1 MTAPVSVFASGR
13 AQALLIGCGE
23 YDKGHWPTVKAA
35 RPMLRRLR
43 TALHEH
49 CDMPHASITELHD
62 PGDPQE
68 LLVAV
73 DEAARRAAGGA
84 LLLYFVGHAAP
95 DGAGRLRLMTRHSN
109 SPYALDTLAHYS
121 QASFRDVVKTV
132 MSGAKAERPN
142 AFVAILDCC
151 AADRGASD
159 MAQFDSEYFLLAAAM
174 KDERALAPPGQQ
186 QTSFGGRV
194 LDLLEQGIPEFG
206 PVMRLDHFADVLRKT
221 TPPGVPIPK
230 ASGPAGHLVL
240 APNPHPDALEHESR
254 PTGSSAVPSGK
265 CPYPGLAAFT
275 EAEQAWFRGRE
286 DYADEIVFH
295 LTATDAPRL
304 PLLLRGPSGTGKT
317 SFLRAALLPRLA
329 GQPTENMAD
338 VRVTSVFEPETP
350 TPLKE
355 LAQHIAALA
364 DIAEPEEVAQRL
376 RNGQAGTASVA
387 RQVMAT
393 HCSPDR
399 PLPEFLLVVDQFE
412 RVYAADIDP
421 KERAALI
428 DALCALAETDIP
440 APRRSTIDS
449 HNDAIRVR
457 VLLAIESQFD
467 SALMESDDRLRRA
480 LTMTQHILPA
490 LDDSDVRRAVVEP
503 AAMEGLTPDDD
514 FVAQICA
521 DFRAAAHSPYG
532 DAPGERQPL
541 LPHLAQALYRTWHQ
555 TGGTCLTL
563 RAYEDSGSLTGSIEA
578 TAEKCFQQLSGP
590 AQDITRTLLLDLVDH
605 EEQQPYGLRT
615 VPEDI
620 LIRNA
625 AQAVNPPDQELAR
638 QTLTALRQHRLVVD
652 RPSGVC
658 LVHLALIGSWP
669 RLTRW
674 LRKDQEWQIVR
685 QRIQAEAQKKHGI
698 NAGRRDFSSHRLLP
712 DDFAEAARRKGRSG
726 LATEDWEY
734 LDAAMDW
741 WNQQSRRRRRI
752 KLLHFATAVTAV
764 VAVLA
769 CVAALVYG
777 VHESDVA
784 QRHSAE
790 RNSVALAAAAASA
803 RASYPDL
810 AARLAVAA
818 YQSSPT
824 PQAWAALLNSSAQVL
839 PTSASS
845 AVYSRLSGTRIGVG
859 DQQIAAVTPKGQIAL
874 DAVANGKQIAV
885 LPDSQGFAAAL
896 MFTHGARLL
905 AGVNQQGVLRI
916 WDTTTPGSR
925 PRPLVPTDLGT
936 LDSDTSYTI
945 TFSQDG
951 SLLSIAADN
960 SAVGNNGAPNGSEV
974 WRIPTAG
981 TPTRLLPLPGSFAEF
996 TGQGSTLAV
1005 RDRQGRWTLQPPDS
1019 SSSLPNEN
1027 TPLPVRRGAPASS
1040 VCFGRHGSVLAETG
1054 DRTRLWALTG
1064 RSTRSVDDLGVQG
1077 ASCALADDGGML
1089 AIYGPTTQIWCL
1101 DARYRASL
1109 ATVMETPS
1117 TGGRFSPAGR
1127 LMGDYSSPPRL
1138 WDLSSLRQPGLLAE
1152 LPGSVG
1158 SPGLATLDTSGTY
1171 AAVAG
1176 DSGAVSV
1183 WDLRRPHTP
1192 KPRATIAAPLRG
1204 GSVSSLGFIPGTER
1218 LTVTYTNATTRAWD
1232 VATRPPAPAPIPTPP
1247 PDPRLPSATYPHGAT
1262 TATSDG
1268 GTVTLTSGPED
1279 HPVKA
1284 STTPYPGALVT
1295 ALALD
1300 ANATILAIGDERG
1313 SLTLVQ
1319 LEAHTVPVASVTF
1332 PVRTGAITGIAIGPS
1347 GLLLV
1352 SSADG
1357 MTRLSSVSPAALVHQ
1372 VCSTPLTPHVAA
1384 EWRDFTNG
1392 SARAACKDK

>member
-1 MTAPVSVFASGR
+1 MTAPGSVFTTGR

-23 YDKGHWPTVKAA
+23 YDEGHWPPVKAA
-35 RPMLRRLR
+35 KPMLRRLR
-43 TALHEH
+43 SALHER
-49 CDMPHASITELHD
+49 CGMPHESITEIHD
-62 PGDPQE
+62 PEDPQE

-73 DEAARRAAGGA
+73 DQSARRAAGGT
-84 LLLYFVGHAAP
+84 LFLYFVGHAAP
-95 DGAGRLRLMTRHSN
+95 DGAGRLRLMTRHSD
-109 SPYALDTLAHYS
+109 SPYALDTLARYS

-132 MSGAKAERPN
+132 MSGAKADRPN

-159 MAQFDSEYFLLAAAM
+159 MAQFDSEYFLLAAAT
-174 KDERALAPPGQQ
+174 KDERALAPLGQQ

-206 PVMRLDHFADVLRKT
+206 PVIRLDHFADVLRKT

-240 APNPHPDALEHESR
+240 APNPHPGALEHESR
-254 PTGSSAVPSGK
+254 PTGNIAVPSGK

-304 PLLLRGPSGTGKT
+304 PLLLGGPSGTGKT

-329 GQPTENMAD
+329 GQPAEDMAD
-338 VRVTSVFEPETP
+338 LRVTTVFEPETP
-350 TPLKE
+350 TPLKDF
-355 LAQHIAALA
+355 AQHIAGLA
-364 DIAEPEEVAQRL
+364 DITEREEMAQRL
-376 RNGQAGTASVA
+376 RNGQAGAASVA
-387 RQVMAT
+387 RQVMTA
-393 HCSPDR
+393 HRSPDR
-399 PLPEFLLVVDQFE
+399 PLPELLLVVDQFE
-412 RVYAADIDP
+412 RVYAAGTDP
-421 KERAALI
+421 TERAAFI
-428 DALCALAETDIP
+428 DALCTLAETDVP
-440 APRRSTIDS
+440 APRRSSIDS
-449 HNDAIRVR
+449 RNDAIRVR
-457 VLLAIESQFD
+457 VLLTIASEFD

-503 AAMEGLTPDDD
+503 AVMEGLIPDDD

-555 TGGTCLTL
+555 TGGRCLTL
-563 RAYEDSGSLTGSIEA
+563 RAYEDSGSLAGSIEG

-590 AQDITRTLLLDLVDH
+590 AQDIARTLVLDLVDH

-625 AQAVNPPDQELAR
+625 AQAVNPPDPELAR
-638 QTLTALRQHRLVVD
+638 QTLAAVRQHRLVVD
-652 RPSGVC
+652 RPSGIC

-669 RLTRW
+669 RLARW
-674 LRKDQEWQIVR
+674 LREDQEWHIIR
-685 QRIQAEAQKKHGI
+685 QRIQAEAQKKHG
-698 NAGRRDFSSHRLLP
+698 NAGRRDFSSHRFLP
-712 DDFAEAARRKGRSG
+712 DDFAQATQRKGRSG
-726 LATEDWEY
+726 LTAQDWGY
-734 LDAAMDW
+734 LDAAMEW
-741 WNQQSRRRRRI
+741 WNQQSRRRRRS
-752 KLLHFATAVTAV
+752 KLLHFVTLVTAV

-769 CVAALVYG
+769 CVGALVYG
-777 VHESDVA
+777 LHENDAA

-824 PQAWAALLNSSAQVL
+824 PQAWAALLTSSAQIL

-859 DQQIAAVTPKGQIAL
+859 DQQIATATPTGEIAL

-885 LPDSQGFAAAL
+885 LPDSQGFTADLTFA
-896 MFTHGARLL
+896 HGARFL
-905 AGVNQQGVLRI
+905 AAVNQQGVLRL
-916 WDTTTPGSR
+916 WDTASPSSH
-925 PRPLVPTDLGT
+925 PRPLAPTDLGS
-936 LDSDTSYTI
+936 LDRGTSYTI
-945 TFSQDG
+945 TFSEDG
-951 SLLSIAADN
+951 SLLTIAADN
-960 SAVGNNGAPNGSEV
+960 SAVGNNGSLNGSEV
-974 WRIPTAG
+974 WRVPAVG
-981 TPTRLLPLPGSFAEF
+981 TPTRLLRLAGSFARF

-1005 RDRQGRWTLQPPDS
+1005 RDRQGHWTLQPPDS
-1019 SSSLPNEN
+1019 SGSLPSEN

-1040 VCFGRHGSVLAETG
+1040 VCFGRHGSVFAETG

-1064 RSTRSVDDLGVQG
+1064 RNARSVDDLGVQG
-1077 ASCALADDGGML
+1077 TSCALADDGGML
-1089 AIYGPTTQIWCL
+1089 AIYGSTTQIWSL
-1101 DARYRASL
+1101 DAHSRASL
-1109 ATVMETPS
+1109 ATVIETSS
-1117 TGGRFSPAGR
+1117 TGGQFSPADR
-1127 LMGDYSSPPRL
+1127 LMGDYSTPPRL

-1152 LPGSVG
+1152 LPDSAGR
-1158 SPGLATLDTSGTY
+1158 PGPTALDSSGTY

-1176 DSGAVSV
+1176 DSGTVSV
-1183 WDLRRPHTP
+1183 WDLRQPHTP
-1192 KPRATIAAPLRG
+1192 KPYATIAAPLRG
-1204 GSVSSLGFIPGTER
+1204 GTVSSLGFTPGTER
-1218 LTVTYTNATTRAWD
+1218 LAVAYTNAVTRAWD
-1232 VATRPPAPAPIPTPP
+1232 VARRPPAPAPNPP
-1247 PDPRLPSATYPHGAT
+1247 APADPRLPSATYPHGAT

-1284 STTPYPGALVT
+1284 SATPDPGAVVT
-1295 ALALD
+1295 AMALD
-1300 ANATILAIGDERG
+1300 ANATMLAVGDERG
-1313 SLTLVQ
+1313 SLTLVK
-1319 LEAHTVPVASVTF
+1319 LKAHTVPVASVTF
-1332 PVRTGAITGIAIGPS
+1332 PMRTAAITGIAIGPS
-1347 GLLLV
+1347 GILLV

-1357 MTRLSSVSPAALVHQ
+1357 MTRLSSVSPAALVRQ

-1384 EWRDFTNG
+1384 EWRHFANG
-1392 SARAACKDK
+1392 SARAACKDN